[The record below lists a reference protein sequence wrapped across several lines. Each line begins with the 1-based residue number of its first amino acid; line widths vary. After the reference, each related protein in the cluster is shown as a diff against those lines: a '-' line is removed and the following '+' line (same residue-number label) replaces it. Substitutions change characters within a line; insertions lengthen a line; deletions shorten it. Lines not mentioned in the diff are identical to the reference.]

1 MIRLI
6 NTFLM
11 LILLSACGSGTDN
24 SQDWG
29 SVDGASLLNQDFNGN
44 AVEFVA
50 GMNGCLSLTAQDMA
64 KLYDTT
70 VERAMVVDL
79 TKENVG
85 NVDPRTPPSC
95 TLRIQ
100 ASADD
105 RDTLTGSMILRREVA
120 VDEAMGDLAQAMG
133 SGEEWQEEWA
143 LQKQIRNL
151 ESVPNLGMAAL
162 WNQKTRRLSIKFDGY
177 SADITAPGSA
187 FNQVEQERQRDY
199 RNIAVQMAKLSGLS
213 D

>member
-1 MIRLI
+1 
-6 NTFLM
+6 
-11 LILLSACGSGTDN
+11 
-24 SQDWG
+24 
-29 SVDGASLLNQDFNGN
+29 
-44 AVEFVA
+44 
-50 GMNGCLSLTAQDMA
+50 MNGCLSLTAQDMA

-105 RDTLTGSMILRREVA
+105 RDTLTGSMILRGAKLLSMKPWEI
-120 VDEAMGDLAQAMG
+120 LAQAMG

-199 RNIAVQMAKLSGLS
+199 RNICGSNGEAKWLE
-213 D
+213 